1 MTQGRTMGTFQPLT
15 SHLKYSK
22 YSSQFCELTGASKKP
37 KKNRVTSN
45 PPYDCTNPV
54 HAIIQCQ
61 LIAATLTE
69 QQ

>member
-1 MTQGRTMGTFQPLT
+1 MPQGRTMGTFQPVT
-15 SHLKYSK
+15 HHLQYSR
-22 YSSQFCELTGASKKP
+22 YSSQFYELTGASKNP

-61 LIAATLTE
+61 SNAATLTE